1 MSNHVSIYTDGSCFG
16 NPGPGGW
23 AYLVLRD
30 YFAREDSGSEQNST
44 INRMELRAAIEAL
57 NSLSESADVTLYS
70 DSRYLIS
77 GMTTLLPHWQQ
88 RAWRSSNGS
97 AVQNQALWHELLRA
111 AQRHRITW
119 RWIPGHTGIAEQ
131 EQVDRLSRQAAR
143 HEPRLVPRRLSA

>member
-1 MSNHVSIYTDGSCFG
+1 VRSH
-16 NPGPGGW
+16 
-23 AYLVLRD
+23 L
-30 YFAREDSGSEQNST
+30 AREHSGSEQNTT

-57 NSLSESADVTLYS
+57 NSLSDSTDVTLHS
-70 DSRYLIS
+70 DSRYVIS

-97 AVQNQALWHELLRA
+97 AVQNQALWQELLRA

-119 RWIPGHTGIAEQ
+119 LWIPGHAGIPEQ

-143 HEPRLVPRRLSA
+143 YKPRLVPRRLSA